1 MSRGEGPWMS
11 WFSGL
16 AVVSGVAFLAYG
28 AACLRSA
35 AMVREF
41 ERFGIGHLRTLTAV
55 LEIAGGAGLL
65 IGLGFLPLLMAAAFG
80 LSLLMLLVVVAR
92 FRLRDRVSLTLPA
105 VLLFLVNGYLALEA
119 WRRLPA

>member
-1 MSRGEGPWMS
+1 MS

-28 AACLRSA
+28 TACLRSA

-41 ERFGIGHLRTLTAV
+41 ERFGIEHLRTLTAV

-65 IGLGFLPLLMAAAFG
+65 LGLGFLPLLMAAAFG

-119 WRRLPA
+119 WRRFPA